1 MLFECGRT
9 RGLDGTCFIHQNRK
23 EHRSPTNG
31 GSRPK
36 TPRKNTRS
44 RLRGGLPPGGVP
56 GLGSW
61 AAANNVD
68 VVFVGFCVIC
78 EYMSFFLPIV
88 FFVSSTIAIAI
99 DYFSPP
105 FRILFAYTFGPAQ
118 HLSDPAKP
126 SFLKVYFFLW
136 YCLLNFVY

>member
-1 MLFECGRT
+1 MLSGAEFV
-9 RGLDGTCFIHQNRK
+9 H
-23 EHRSPTNG
+23 
-31 GSRPK
+31 PK
-36 TPRKNTRS
+36 MEDPAPKPQEKTRS

-68 VVFVGFCVIC
+68 VVFVRFCGNC

-99 DYFSPP
+99 DY
-105 FRILFAYTFGPAQ
+105 L
-118 HLSDPAKP
+118 
-126 SFLKVYFFLW
+126 
-136 YCLLNFVY
+136 